1 MGSTRKRM
9 AGVAAV
15 ALSAGLFAQ
24 PALAQQGGGHSQ
36 REGVA
41 NSKAGQQTMPM
52 NNQAG
57 GGRSVATARI
67 AAVEADAAAPSAGRP
82 APSPAAPGGG
92 GGSGSSSVPVPAP
105 AVTAP
110 PAAAPV
116 GAAATPGLSQDAPE
130 IAPSLGVVGGRGGSS
145 SPSPAATP
153 EPSTLLLMGTGL
165 VGLYRLRKRQ

>member
-15 ALSAGLFAQ
+15 ALSAGLFAH
-24 PALAQQGGGHSQ
+24 PVLAQQGGGHSQ

-41 NSKAGQQTMPM
+41 NSKAGQQTLPL
-52 NNQAG
+52 NNLAG
-57 GGRSVATARI
+57 GGQSGSTAGV
-67 AAVEADAAAPSAGRP
+67 AAVEAEAAPTASRP

-92 GGSGSSSVPVPAP
+92 GGSGSSSAPAP
-105 AVTAP
+105 EVTA